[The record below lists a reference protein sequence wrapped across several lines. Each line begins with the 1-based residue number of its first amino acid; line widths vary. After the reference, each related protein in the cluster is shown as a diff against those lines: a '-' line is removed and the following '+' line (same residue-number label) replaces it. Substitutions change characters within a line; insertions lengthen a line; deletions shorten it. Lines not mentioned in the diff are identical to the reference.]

1 VCSRF
6 DIYEIRVLEGKLMF
20 YDISSIRN
28 QPPFLF
34 TPSALRSLNLH
45 FTSYRASEHLLQ
57 AIIEECN
64 R

>member
-1 VCSRF
+1 
-6 DIYEIRVLEGKLMF
+6 MF